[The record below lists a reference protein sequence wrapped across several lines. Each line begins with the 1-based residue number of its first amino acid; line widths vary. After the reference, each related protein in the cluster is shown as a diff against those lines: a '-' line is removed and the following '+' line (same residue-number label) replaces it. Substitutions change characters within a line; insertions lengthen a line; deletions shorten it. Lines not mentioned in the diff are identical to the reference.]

1 MTPITS
7 VHDLVFLP
15 QVGQA
20 FYHLHEWKE
29 NGSKQKQKTLRFVL
43 QPGNSPQDIKDIFE
57 MVYRDTDRNANFAQY
72 LFWDLACFLQGLIEG
87 AAILHFFCDGD
98 IFSSY
103 TYIVPIKSKAV

>member
-1 MTPITS
+1 
-7 VHDLVFLP
+7 
-15 QVGQA
+15 
-20 FYHLHEWKE
+20 
-29 NGSKQKQKTLRFVL
+29 
-43 QPGNSPQDIKDIFE
+43 
-57 MVYRDTDRNANFAQY
+57 MVYKDTDRNANFAQY